1 MKILFLNYEYPPLGG
16 GAGNATQYLLREY
29 AHIPGLEV
37 HLVTSSADGSY
48 HHFQVGNGAVTVHCV
63 PIGKNS
69 KTLHFQSIFDLL
81 RYSWSGYR
89 FARKLLSQGDFDAIH
104 AFFSVPCGVQACL
117 LGRQFK
123 IPFIVS
129 LRGADVPGFS
139 ERFAVLYTFLK
150 PLIRRVW
157 RHAYKVVAASEGLK
171 KLAHT
176 TNASQKISVI
186 TNGIDIT
193 EFAPATVREIDGYI
207 RILCVS
213 RMTPRKGIRYL
224 IRAMRL
230 ILEKDAAR
238 KLELWIV
245 GEGDELASLKQSAGD
260 LGIAKNVKFFGRV
273 EHDKL
278 LFYYQLADIFCLP
291 SLNEGMSNALLEA
304 LASGL
309 PLVATVT
316 GGTKELVQD
325 GENGFFI
332 KQHSAVDI
340 AEKLETLQRDEALRK
355 RFGQASRRRAEAM
368 SWKNVAIEYHH
379 LYEEA
384 ITKKCPVVEL

>member
-1 MKILFLNYEYPPLGG
+1 MKVLFLNYEYPPLGG
-16 GAGNATQYLLREY
+16 GAGNATQYLLKEY
-29 AHIPGLEV
+29 AHIPDLEV
-37 HLVTSSADGSY
+37 HLVTSSVDGSY

-81 RYSWSGYR
+81 RYSWSGYH
-89 FARKLLSQGDFDAIH
+89 FAKKLLSQGDFDAIH
-104 AFFSVPCGVQACL
+104 AFFSVPCGYMALCL
-117 LGRQFK
+117 SKRYN
-123 IPFIVS
+123 IPYIVS

-139 ERFAVLYTFLK
+139 ERFSLLYTFLK

-157 RHAYKVVAASEGLK
+157 QHAYKVVAASEGLK
-171 KLAHT
+171 KLAHMT
-176 TNASQKISVI
+176 DVSQKISVI
-186 TNGIDIT
+186 GNGINIT
-193 EFAPATVREIDGYI
+193 EFAPAKVREIDGYI

-224 IRAMRL
+224 ILALQL
-230 ILEKDAAR
+230 ILQKDATQ

-245 GEGDELASLKQSAGD
+245 GEGDELESLKQLARVSGVAE
-260 LGIAKNVKFFGRV
+260 NVKFFGRV
-273 EHDKL
+273 EHNKL

-316 GGTKELVQD
+316 GGTEELVQD

-340 AEKLETLQRDEALRK
+340 AEKLEKLIADETLRK
-355 RFGQASRRRAEAM
+355 RFGQASRRRAEMM
-368 SWKNVAIEYHH
+368 SWKNVATEYHH
-379 LYEEA
+379 LYQEA
-384 ITKKCPVVEL
+384 ITKK